1 MIQDTIAVGMLVEHP
16 LWGRGKAVEV
26 RSSNVVVH
34 FPSLVSSEQGPRR
47 RLQLATAQLT
57 LAAVQ
62 TDPALDRVAVG
73 PGRPK
78 KPKPVAAG
86 PARAHAQS
94 ARPLEFAIEG
104 FRKDYPGLFRD
115 PKLAKGELSH
125 KREAHEK
132 FVELFGHGRG
142 RQLLDS
148 GAFAEITAGLVG
160 LYQATDIP
168 HRFEKLAATN
178 GLKDGPAAGRLL
190 TAALD
195 FVDAPAAE
203 TFQALG
209 EAIANL
215 PAPSKGSR
223 VLTWPNVTLVP
234 FLADPSRFMVLKPA
248 IVQQTAA
255 RMSFDLV
262 YSATP
267 RWQCYEALQRM
278 VTQLLETLRAL
289 GANDFVDVQ
298 AFMWVT
304 RGLE

>member
-1 MIQDTIAVGMLVEHP
+1 MTEDTITLGTLVEHP
-16 LWGRGKAVEV
+16 LWGRGKTVEV
-26 RSSNVVVH
+26 RSPNVVVH
-34 FPSLVSSEQGPRR
+34 FYSLVGSEQGPRR

-62 TDPALDRVAVG
+62 SDPALDRVAVG
-73 PGRPK
+73 PSRPR

-86 PARAHAQS
+86 PARAHAQPP
-94 ARPLEFAIEG
+94 RPLEFAIEG
-104 FRKDYPGLFRD
+104 FRKEYPGLFRD
-115 PKLAKGELSH
+115 PKLAKAELSH
-125 KREAHEK
+125 KREAHER

-142 RQLLDS
+142 RELLER
-148 GAFAEITAGLVG
+148 GALSEISAGLVV
-160 LYQATDIP
+160 LFQATDIP

-190 TAALD
+190 AAALD

-203 TFQALG
+203 TFQSLTD
-209 EAIANL
+209 AIANL

-223 VLTWPNVTLVP
+223 VLTWPNVTLLP
-234 FLADPSRFMVLKPA
+234 FLADPSRLMVLKPA

-255 RMSFDLV
+255 RMGFDLL

-278 VTQLLETLRAL
+278 AAQLLESLRAL
-289 GANDFVDVQ
+289 GAADLVDVQ